1 MITMMIKLFESGKDL
16 VFLITKKFI
25 DIYFR
30 PTHKDEMCNVY
41 AMYSF
46 EPTKTASG
54 KQKTG
59 AAPIRSCWDNE
70 FSSLTKYVD

>member
-1 MITMMIKLFESGKDL
+1 M
-16 VFLITKKFI
+16 VFIQFT
-25 DIYFR
+25 FR

-46 EPTKTASG
+46 EPTKTANG

-59 AAPIRSCWDNE
+59 ETPIRSCWDNE
-70 FSSLTKYVD
+70 FNSLARYML